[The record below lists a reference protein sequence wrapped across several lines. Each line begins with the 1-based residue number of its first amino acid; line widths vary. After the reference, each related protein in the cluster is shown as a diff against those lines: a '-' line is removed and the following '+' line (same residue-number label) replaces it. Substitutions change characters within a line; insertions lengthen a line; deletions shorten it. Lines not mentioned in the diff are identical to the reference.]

1 MYYCYALYCIGV
13 TADVE
18 ITRIVRRSIRII
30 GSYGAKARQDIP
42 AILQMIQKGLI
53 DVSSPISKR
62 YKFNDAAQ
70 AYHDLNAGK
79 ITGRGIVEMEQ

>member
-1 MYYCYALYCIGV
+1 M

-42 AILQMIQKGLI
+42 AILSMIQQGLI
-53 DVSSPISKR
+53 DVSSPISRR
-62 YKFNDAAQ
+62 YKFSDAEQ
-70 AYHDLNAGK
+70 AYKDLNNGL
-79 ITGRGIVEMEQ
+79 ITGRAIVEME